1 MDYNSLIAQIQSYA
15 YRSEP
20 AFTAI
25 IPDIIKQAMSRIYSE
40 ATTIGF
46 QKSVPIN
53 ILANSPFV
61 VKPQDYK
68 STISFQFTIPDGG
81 PSNPAVTYF
90 LLERSYE
97 FCILYAPFPNNRGL
111 PVFYSADLNV
121 PQVDVAPAQLYL
133 VPTPD
138 ADFTG
143 ILTYLS
149 FPPAFDAANPV
160 NFITDRYPN
169 LLLYACMMEAIPYL
183 KSDERIPVFESL
195 YKRALESVNADTNSR
210 YIDRFSKRDKD

>member
-53 ILANSPFV
+53 IQANSPFV

-68 STISFQFTIPDGG
+68 STISFQFTIPGRA
-81 PSNPAVTYF
+81 PITQL

-121 PQVDVAPAQLYL
+121 PQVAVAPAQLYL
-133 VPTPD
+133 APTPEFD
-138 ADFTG
+138 YAG

-149 FPPAFDAANPV
+149 FPPIFDVNNPV

>member
-46 QKSVPIN
+46 QKSRVVSIVD
-53 ILANSPFV
+53 NSPFV
-61 VKPQDYK
+61 PKPQDYK
-68 STISFQFTIPDGG
+68 STISFQFTIPGRA
-81 PSNPAVTYF
+81 PITQF

>member
-1 MDYNSLIAQIQSYA
+1 MNYNSLIAQIQSYA
-15 YRSEP
+15 NRSEP
-20 AFTAI
+20 AFVTI

-46 QKSVPIN
+46 QKSVNVN
-53 ILANSPFV
+53 IVTGSPNV

-68 STISFQFTIPDGG
+68 STISFQFTIPGST
-81 PSNPAVTYF
+81 PVTQF

-97 FCILYAPFPNNRGL
+97 FCVLYAPYPNGGGT

-121 PQVDVAPAQLYL
+121 PQIDVAPAQFYL
-133 VPTPD
+133 APTPNNN
-138 ADFTG
+138 FTG

-149 FPPAFDAANPV
+149 FPPIFDANNSV

-195 YKRALESVNADTNSR
+195 YKRALEAVNADTNSR
-210 YIDRFSKRDKD
+210 YIDRFSKRNKD